1 MNNNALPRD
10 EKERKKRLGT
20 LIAGAAIVCLF
31 LSSIILAVHPIASA
45 ILDDSP
51 FVVLVRHGDAPG
63 RGEPDGFDLSDCRTQ
78 RNLSDKGRDDARKIG
93 QMVRASGINVTKVLT
108 SRWCRARETAELM
121 KLRSIENAATFDDL
135 SFNKQHAEEL
145 LDGEHEL
152 IASWHGPGAL
162 LVVTH
167 GSNIKALTGID
178 LEQGTMVV
186 VSAGQGR
193 LVGQRFSTFPA
204 IAAQNCTGCF

>member
-1 MNNNALPRD
+1 MGGRSERVAPSELSTNN
-10 EKERKKRLGT
+10 
-20 LIAGAAIVCLF
+20 
-31 LSSIILAVHPIASA
+31 
-45 ILDDSP
+45 
-51 FVVLVRHGDAPG
+51 
-63 RGEPDGFDLSDCRTQ
+63 
-78 RNLSDKGRDDARKIG
+78 
-93 QMVRASGINVTKVLT
+93 
-108 SRWCRARETAELM
+108 
-121 KLRSIENAATFDDL
+121 
-135 SFNKQHAEEL
+135 
-145 LDGEHEL
+145 GEHEL